1 MSGISRV
8 LRGALMA
15 LAAVSMA
22 FGVFA
27 QDAQTDAAKGAAP
40 EAFRQMDGAE
50 KMPKPNAF
58 TAPTAPVTTGIF
70 HTVKFE
76 ARLTKEGKPVEQGLI
91 WSIFSPNAGPD
102 DKLPLVATFTG
113 GPAQFQLAAG
123 DYFVNVAFGRAGA
136 TKRLSVPESGDVEE
150 QVLVLDAGG
159 LVLNAV
165 SGPDMRIPPDDLSFT
180 IYSSDIKEDG
190 ERGLVMDDVNPNE
203 VVRLNAGTYHVVSEY
218 GDINAVI
225 RADIQV
231 DAGKLTK
238 AVLQHK
244 AAQISLKL
252 CTEAG
257 GEALA
262 DTAWSVLTSAGDT
275 ISESVSPYPT
285 VVLSEGQYTAV
296 ARNKDKIYQRDFKVE
311 AGKNTEVEVITSINQ
326 HKQDPD
332 SAFFAD

>member
-1 MSGISRV
+1 MSGISRL
-8 LRGALMA
+8 LRGALMVAAALSIGFGA
-15 LAAVSMA
+15 LAE
-22 FGVFA
+22 
-27 QDAQTDAAKGAAP
+27 DAQSDPTKGAD
-40 EAFRQMDGAE
+40 AFRQIDSAE

-58 TAPTAPVTTGIF
+58 TAPSAPATTGF
-70 HTVKFE
+70 FQNVKFE
-76 ARLTKEGKPVEQGLI
+76 ALLTKDGKPVEQGLI

-113 GPAQFQLAAG
+113 GPAQFQLAPG
-123 DYFVNVAFGRAGA
+123 DYFVNVAFGRAGV
-136 TKRLSVPESGDVEE
+136 TKRLRVPETGEVEK
-150 QVLVLDAGG
+150 QVLILDAGG

-165 SGPDMRIPPDDLSFT
+165 SGPDMRIQPDELSFT

-190 ERGLVMDDVNPNE
+190 ERGLVMDDVNANE

-252 CTEAG
+252 CTETG

-275 ISESVSPYPT
+275 ISESVSPYTT

-296 ARNKDKIYQRDFKVE
+296 AHNKDKIFQRDFKVE
-311 AGKNTEVEVITSINQ
+311 AGKNTEVEVITTLNQ
-326 HKQDPD
+326 HKQESD
-332 SAFFAD
+332 SAVFAD